1 MKKILLLLLLMLPV
15 ITSLSAQEAKEL
27 FIHIPDS
34 LMPLLTPINRAD
46 FVDFLESNMKAQI
59 KNKFGNTSEM
69 TDLTSDY
76 IRLQVTSQSAWQMKV
91 LALSDTTKVI
101 CTVSTACAS
110 VCDSYICFFTTDWKE
125 LPVRDYLPL
134 LLRADD
140 FFQTPDSTRIDEYN
154 RMRTQTDIPLIK
166 GDLSKTDN
174 TLVFTFTTP
183 NYMGKEE
190 AEMLKEYLREAVVY
204 KWKEGKFQ
212 LVGK

>member
-1 MKKILLLLLLMLPV
+1 MKKILLLLFLMLPV
-15 ITSLSAQEAKEL
+15 TASLSAQEAKEL

-34 LMPLLTPINRAD
+34 LMPLLTPVNRAD
-46 FVDFLESNMKAQI
+46 FVDFLESNMKAQV

-101 CTVSTACAS
+101 CTVSTACAP
-110 VCDSYICFFTTDWKE
+110 VCDSYIRFFTTDWKE

-134 LLRADD
+134 PPRVDD
-140 FFQTPDSTRIDEYN
+140 FFQTPDSDRIDEYN
-154 RMRTQTDIPLIK
+154 RMRTQADIPLIK

-174 TLVFTFTTP
+174 ILTFTFTTL

-190 AEMLKEYLREAVVY
+190 AEMLKEYLRGAVVY
-204 KWKEGKFQ
+204 EWKEGKYQ
-212 LVGK
+212 Q